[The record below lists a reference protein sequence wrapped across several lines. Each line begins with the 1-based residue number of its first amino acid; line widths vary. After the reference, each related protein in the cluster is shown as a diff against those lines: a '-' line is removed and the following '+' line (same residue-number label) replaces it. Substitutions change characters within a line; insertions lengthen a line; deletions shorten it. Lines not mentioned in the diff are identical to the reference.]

1 MNLLSNEPEKTKEAL
16 VDMQMILSKYR
27 NNNADLD
34 KLDITLL
41 KGIYKHDP
49 NNISESEASFEVSSS
64 ELSEIISN
72 PDLPN
77 EKNSSNF
84 N

>member
-1 MNLLSNEPEKTKEAL
+1 MEKQNDDRHHEIKMNLLSNEPEKTKEAL

-49 NNISESEASFEVSSS
+49 NEIAESEASFSASSS
-64 ELSEIISN
+64 
-72 PDLPN
+72 
-77 EKNSSNF
+77 
-84 N
+84 

>member
-49 NNISESEASFEVSSS
+49 N
-64 ELSEIISN
+64 EIA
-72 PDLPN
+72 
-77 EKNSSNF
+77 
-84 N
+84 